1 MLQHAS
7 KARLGSRGIESAQQQ
22 ARCIVCV
29 ARCIVCVARCILCI
43 TLHLAARLQQLR
55 HLQLFDR
62 GVELVDERL
71 HRAVL
76 RLLAT

>member
-1 MLQHAS
+1 MYH
-7 KARLGSRGIESAQQQ
+7 
-22 ARCIVCV
+22 V
-29 ARCIVCVARCILCI
+29 A
-43 TLHLAARLQQLR
+43 LHLAARLQQLR

-76 RLLAT
+76 RLLATWAYTQPSPARLRTGNAAMQR

>member
-1 MLQHAS
+1 MYH
-7 KARLGSRGIESAQQQ
+7 
-22 ARCIVCV
+22 V
-29 ARCIVCVARCILCI
+29 A
-43 TLHLAARLQQLR
+43 LHLAARLQQLR

-76 RLLAT
+76 RLLATWAYPRPPPARLAAHRQRRDAAAGRS